1 MPSRFQLKDYVKY
14 VGHIPEIPPDK
25 ICDGLEAFLLD
36 NGGSI
41 NGVRC
46 MYTEEGGGRGLVASV
61 RIKYQ
66 FIPPEN
72 DS

>member
-1 MPSRFQLKDYVKY
+1 MKDYVKY
-14 VGHIPEIPPDK
+14 VGRIPEIPPDK

-66 FIPPEN
+66 FIPPRE
-72 DS
+72 

>member
-1 MPSRFQLKDYVKY
+1 MKDYVKY
-14 VGHIPEIPPDK
+14 VGHIAEIPPDK

-66 FIPPEN
+66 FIPPRE
-72 DS
+72 